1 MSGADATSSAQQR
14 VVSPDRCDLPLL
26 KPPLQPGER
35 LVFEFFDQLLPVEW
49 EIYLQPFLNGQR
61 PDFVLLHPEKGVA
74 VFEVKDWDFRAMTY
88 EPAAGRDDSYVRVR
102 GHDGRTHH
110 KENPVA
116 QTSRYRKDMVNL
128 YLPALGTGN
137 RIAAVTAGVI
147 FTAAETDQV
156 QQLLAPALD
165 ALPTAQRRYTPISGL
180 DRLRRR
186 ALDEVFPDARRPR
199 SSHMNEEVAHDLR
212 QWLVEPEHSRE
223 QRRPLVLDRK
233 QRDLSEATTR
243 PAYWKLRGPAGSGK
257 SAVLAARAAKLSNEG
272 RDVLVVSYNHTL
284 RTYLADLV
292 VRAGGRRNAI
302 TWLGFHDWCK
312 RTMGQAG
319 RRGHYD
325 ELASRLAGGDK
336 SPLEDE
342 MAEATLSAVTDGV
355 TSSAVPRYDAILV
368 DEGQDFRPSWWAAL
382 RSVRREPGEMLLVAD
397 RAQDIYARNQYW
409 TESAMTGSG
418 LVGRWNE
425 LNVSYRMP
433 PQLTGLVRDFR
444 ERFLPLQDEVLPE
457 PRAQQELS
465 LLRLRWRQAS
475 AEESTAACLEEVIA
489 VVEGGAFSDI
499 CIVTTTQDSVL
510 AVVGALADRNIEC
523 IHTVHADPKRE
534 RQMKHYFFRGD
545 ARVKVT
551 TIHSFKGWEM
561 PRLVVLLDHPA
572 PALAYTALSRL
583 SSGETGS
590 ALSVVCTVDAFAEY
604 GATWPEYRDDRA
616 SRSKQ

>member
-1 MSGADATSSAQQR
+1 MSTADSTSSADQR

-26 KPPLQPGER
+26 KPPLQRGER
-35 LVFEFFDQLLPVEW
+35 LVFEFFDQLLPAEW

-61 PDFVLLHPEKGVA
+61 PDFVLLHPQVGVA
-74 VFEVKDWDFRAMTY
+74 VFEVKDWDLRAMSY
-88 EPAAGRDDSYVRVR
+88 EPAAGRDDAYLRVR
-102 GHDGRTHH
+102 DHDGKAHH
-110 KENPVA
+110 KENPLA
-116 QTSRYRKDMVNL
+116 QTSRYRRDMVNL
-128 YLPALGTGN
+128 YVPALGTGN

-147 FTAAETDQV
+147 FTSADTDEV
-156 QQLLAPALD
+156 QELLAPAFD
-165 ALPTAQRRYTPISGL
+165 ALPAAQRQYTPVSGI

-186 ALDEVFPDARRPR
+186 ALDEVFPEARRQR
-199 SSHMNEEVAHDLR
+199 SSYMSEEIARDLR

-233 QRDLSEATTR
+233 QRELAEATTR

-257 SAVLAARAAKLSNEG
+257 SAVLAARAAKMSNEG
-272 RDVLVVSYNHTL
+272 REVLVVSYNHTL

-292 VRAGGRRNAI
+292 VRAGGRRNAL

-325 ELASRLAGGDK
+325 EIASRLASGDK
-336 SPLEDE
+336 KPLEDE
-342 MAEATLSAVTDGV
+342 MAEATLSAVNDGV

-397 RAQDIYARNQYW
+397 RAQDIYERNQYW
-409 TESAMTGSG
+409 TENAMTGSG

-425 LNVSYRMP
+425 LRVSYRMP
-433 PQLTGLVRDFR
+433 PALTGLVRDFR
-444 ERFLPLQDEVLPE
+444 ERFLPLHDEILPE

-465 LLRLRWRQAS
+465 FLRLRWCQAD
-475 AEESTAACLEEVIA
+475 AQGSTAACLEEIAA
-489 VVEGGAFSDI
+489 VVAGGAFSDI
-499 CIVTTTQDSVL
+499 CVVTTTRDSVL
-510 AVVGALADRNIEC
+510 AVVSALKNRNIEC
-523 IHTVHADPKRE
+523 IHTVHADPKLE
-534 RQMKHYFFRGD
+534 RQMKHFFFRGD

-561 PRLVVLLDHPA
+561 PRLVVLLDDAA

-604 GATWPEYRDDRA
+604 GATWPEHQDDRVLEP
-616 SRSKQ
+616 